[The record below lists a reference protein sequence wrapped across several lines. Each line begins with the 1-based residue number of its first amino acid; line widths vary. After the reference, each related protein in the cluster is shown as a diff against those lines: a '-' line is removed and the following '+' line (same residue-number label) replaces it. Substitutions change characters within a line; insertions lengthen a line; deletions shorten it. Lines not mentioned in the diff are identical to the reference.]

1 MIPQG
6 ISSIEI
12 AKEGIYKLA
21 EELLEDIKRIQEKEM
36 NKKPWKVS
44 ISQLK
49 VIRAKSILSR
59 AV

>member
-44 ISQLK
+44 ISHLK
-49 VIRAKSILSR
+49 DGL
-59 AV
+59 